1 MVVLLLGNGGREHA
15 MAWKIKQSPVC
26 SQLYILPGN
35 AGTANLGKNV
45 NLSLNNFEGIAS
57 FVQENGIEMVVVGPE
72 VPLVEGIYDFFR
84 NHPALQD
91 VMVIGPSRAG
101 AQLEGSK
108 AFAKAFMDEF
118 GIPTASWRRFGQHQL
133 EEGLDYIAAQTPPV
147 VLKADGL
154 AAGKG
159 VLICASVAEAKKEF
173 EAMLSGKFGDA
184 GQTIVIE
191 QFLSGREFSVFA
203 LTDGKNYQLL
213 PVAKDYKR
221 IGEGDTGL
229 NTGGMGSVSPVS
241 FVDEAMM
248 KRVEEHIVKPTIEG
262 IKQRNYDY
270 KGFVFFGLIEVNGAP
285 YVIEYNCRM
294 GDPETQSVLPR
305 IKTDL
310 LELFRATWEGRLS
323 EMSIETDPMAA
334 ATVILV
340 AGGYPEAYD
349 KGNVMHFKPVTEEV
363 LLFHAGTR
371 TLENHIL
378 TDGGRVLAVTAR
390 GKDYKEA
397 LEKCYANVD
406 CIQFEKKYFRRDI
419 GFDL

>member
-349 KGNVMHFKPVTEEV
+349 KGNVMHFKPVPEEV